1 MNSSENYYSAA
12 IIIDYEEL
20 CLQTVY
26 FKAPNI
32 KETILSL
39 EAFAKECKSIAD
51 RNGIEY
57 DTFSLLNFLKN
68 LVMTI
73 PFETVF
79 LDFLV
84 HINYSL
90 YKSRFFDHFKVV
102 LINEYMHH
110 VEKSLS
116 TAIKT
121 ATELD
126 GKTLSASIKT
136 SIELDDKDRSIS
148 VQAETILKKFLK
160 VFRVLKPDPE
170 LSYENLVQYEFL
182 AELLKVCYSV
192 DIQNSHLIVS
202 LLKLTINR
210 YVSDV
215 SGIAYVR
222 QPNYPHGF
230 FKYIL
235 NHVTRGKFDLV
246 QYCSKHSGTLW
257 DYSRNFSVMYA
268 ASFGNAERVLC
279 LLQHG
284 FDIFPDYEARY
295 SGHGHTHIKEIM
307 SRTNCMVLQMMS
319 RMRLVNSFTS
329 ESSPIPENG
338 YYITTPVQEECF
350 RLIWR
355 ALPDPYVTRFQLAL
369 DISTEYFYLALHAIF
384 RPLRHNR
391 NMILAAMYETCFEDI
406 ALGPPEPRDLK
417 HLCRWTIRKRLS
429 QTRSLPS
436 GVFQLGLPKSLER
449 YLNLESD

>member
-1 MNSSENYYSAA
+1 MDSSESYYSTAN
-12 IIIDYEEL
+12 IMNYEEL

-51 RNGIEY
+51 RNGVEY
-57 DTFSLLNFLKN
+57 DTYSLLHFLKDM
-68 LVMTI
+68 VTTI

-90 YKSRFFDHFKVV
+90 YKSKFFDNFKDV
-102 LINEYMHH
+102 LINEYMQH

-116 TAIKT
+116 TAIKVS
-121 ATELD
+121 TERSE
-126 GKTLSASIKT
+126 KTLST
-136 SIELDDKDRSIS
+136 SL
-148 VQAETILKKFLK
+148 QAEIIVKKLLK
-160 VFRVLKPDPE
+160 VFQVLKPDPE

-192 DIQNSHLIVS
+192 NVQDSHLIVS
-202 LLKLTINR
+202 LLKLTISR
-210 YVSDV
+210 YVSDS
-215 SGIAYVR
+215 SGVTHVR
-222 QPNYPHGF
+222 QPHYPHGF

-235 NHVTRGKFDLV
+235 NHVTREKFDLV
-246 QYCSKHSGTLW
+246 HYCSDHSGTLW
-257 DYSRNFSVMYA
+257 EYVRNFSVVYA
-268 ASFGNAERVLC
+268 ASFRNAERVLC

-284 FDIFPDYEARY
+284 FDIFPDNEARY
-295 SGHGHTHIKEIM
+295 SGHGHPYIKEIM
-307 SRTNCMVLQMMS
+307 SKTNCMVLQIMS
-319 RMRLVNSFTS
+319 RMRLVNCFTS
-329 ESSPIPENG
+329 QSPQSPEDG
-338 YYITTPVQEECF
+338 YYIATPGQEECF

-355 ALPDPYVTRFQLAL
+355 VLPDPYVTRSQLAF

-384 RPLRHNR
+384 KPFRHNR
-391 NMILAAMYETCFEDI
+391 NVRLSAMYETCFEDM
-406 ALGPPEPRDLK
+406 ALGPHEPRSLK
-417 HLCRWTIRKRLS
+417 HLCRCTIRKRLHK
-429 QTRSLPS
+429 TWNLPN